1 MSQMLLSFTGVAA
14 SGIVAAHWLPRAV
27 VAQVVL
33 PPGTEQAIAAA
44 VATNRYEAVALV
56 VVMISCLVF
65 IVWLVKATFQQS
77 HEREQ
82 KLTLRIDNLEDYSR
96 TVLKEVA
103 DKSNAAML
111 QLSNSVAEN
120 TRVVAEL
127 IATLHSSRPC
137 FAVGEQQDKLI
148 SLIADR
154 VVERILLKTSD
165 GG

>member
-1 MSQMLLSFTGVAA
+1 
-14 SGIVAAHWLPRAV
+14 
-27 VAQVVL
+27 
-33 PPGTEQAIAAA
+33 
-44 VATNRYEAVALV
+44 
-56 VVMISCLVF
+56 VF
-65 IVWLVKATFQQS
+65 IVWLVKATFQNS
-77 HEREQ
+77 HEREL
-82 KLTLRIDNLEDYSR
+82 KLTARIDNLEDYSR

-154 VVERILLKTSD
+154 VVERILLKTRD